1 MKVKEIIEKLS
12 KYNGEAEFN
21 IVVKGIIEPFE
32 ICFGSSEGVTRLNC
46 QCVDLMVDTESEDTE

>member
-21 IVVKGIIEPFE
+21 VVVKGRVEPFE
-32 ICFGSSEGVTRLNC
+32 VCYGSSEGCTPLTC
-46 QCVDLMVDTESEDTE
+46 DCVDLFINTESEA